1 MTVEK
6 TKKRHGMIHSK
17 TLISGPFPAFFFI
30 LVFSTVKLTTLNCSI
45 KGANGWIRT
54 WVLWHRKRPR
64 CQLSHNNCTPPQK
77 NTIDVVSFCPC
88 QSELLALQVN
98 MHTAEKVVLV
108 ERKNEK
114 TISSKLETNT

>member
-1 MTVEK
+1 M
-6 TKKRHGMIHSK
+6 
-17 TLISGPFPAFFFI
+17 GPLASEATA
-30 LVFSTVKLTTLNCSI
+30 LSTE
-45 KGANGWIRT
+45 
-54 WVLWHRKRPR
+54 PQ
-64 CQLSHNNCTPPQK
+64 QLHPPQK

>member
-1 MTVEK
+1 MAGFE
-6 TKKRHGMIHSK
+6 RGS
-17 TLISGPFPAFFFI
+17 SGIGSNRA
-30 LVFSTVKLTTLNCSI
+30 VNCATTT
-45 KGANGWIRT
+45 A
-54 WVLWHRKRPR
+54 
-64 CQLSHNNCTPPQK
+64 PPQK

>member
-1 MTVEK
+1 M
-6 TKKRHGMIHSK
+6 
-17 TLISGPFPAFFFI
+17 GPLASEATA
-30 LVFSTVKLTTLNCSI
+30 LSTV
-45 KGANGWIRT
+45 
-54 WVLWHRKRPR
+54 PQ
-64 CQLSHNNCTPPQK
+64 QLHPPK